1 MRYRAKATTY
11 TLIWIGLGVQNT
23 KGEKQT
29 NWTLGAHACHTFSL
43 HRTLDVC
50 FLNNIFSHFLV
61 SGSYTW
67 LISLLTVFLQ
77 HWLIS
82 NLKMQMLEPTGFD
95 HIQAKKQKQRNSLP
109 KLWNFSATA
118 IFIHSLPFSDPC
130 QECVTANV
138 FCWFVSFA
146 RSCCSS
152 VGLGHS
158 LPQRTQ
164 CLIFSLRSI
173 FSALGRRFPGNCMQ
187 CLSMLLNIQFKL
199 ICETSHP
206 FPSFVSLQTALKAV
220 HLM

>member
-29 NWTLGAHACHTFSL
+29 NWTLGAYSCHTFPL

-158 LPQRTQ
+158 HSTPSVWYFHSDLYLVHSGDVFLAIACNAFQ
-164 CLIFSLRSI
+164 CY
-173 FSALGRRFPGNCMQ
+173 
-187 CLSMLLNIQFKL
+187 
-199 ICETSHP
+199 
-206 FPSFVSLQTALKAV
+206 
-220 HLM
+220 

>member
-1 MRYRAKATTY
+1 MYK
-11 TLIWIGLGVQNT
+11 IQKV
-23 KGEKQT
+23 KSKQT
-29 NWTLGAHACHTFSL
+29 ELWVHIHVIRFPCIEHWTYVFS
-43 HRTLDVC
+43 TIS
-50 FLNNIFSHFLV
+50 FHFLV

-118 IFIHSLPFSDPC
+118 IFIHSLPFSHPC

-158 LPQRTQ
+158 HSTPSVWYFHSDLYLVHSGDVILAIACNAFQ
-164 CLIFSLRSI
+164 CY
-173 FSALGRRFPGNCMQ
+173 
-187 CLSMLLNIQFKL
+187 
-199 ICETSHP
+199 
-206 FPSFVSLQTALKAV
+206 
-220 HLM
+220 